1 MCVSP
6 RLANAA
12 HDSCLVLSESGL
24 KVYTNLNFVEKKKNH
39 RHFFKLYIVIY
50 KAKKNLMT
58 KNNSK
63 KSPHISTNDASGVQ
77 VNKQLS
83 RSCLK
88 NNKMT

>member
-39 RHFFKLYIVIY
+39 RHFLNYI
-50 KAKKNLMT
+50 
-58 KNNSK
+58 
-63 KSPHISTNDASGVQ
+63 
-77 VNKQLS
+77 
-83 RSCLK
+83 
-88 NNKMT
+88 